1 MYAARLLTVILSYK
15 NLETTL
21 LLQVCFPLYYAEY
34 SCQIGGV
41 FVFLSSKRRGA
52 IFLDTVMHSHA
63 LCIGV
68 MLIHALMLHFLERD
82 IASVPSATRE
92 FVLMFIVIQLV
103 V

>member
-1 MYAARLLTVILSYK
+1 V
-15 NLETTL
+15 
-21 LLQVCFPLYYAEY
+21 QVCFPLYYEEY